1 MSDLKLPALNPETVP
16 VQTGS
21 DYPGPFAVDPGDR
34 TKRKVG
40 DALGLTI
47 FGVNL
52 VTLPP
57 GCWSSQR
64 HWHSRQDEFVYM
76 ISGEMTLV
84 TDGGEQV
91 LTAGMMAGFP
101 AGSGDGHHAINKS
114 DADAVYL
121 EVGDRTEDDECD
133 YPDIDMLTR
142 WIDDEER
149 FVHKDGTPYDAPPL
163 AVKGQP

>member
-1 MSDLKLPALNPETVP
+1 MSDLKLPALDPKTVA

-21 DYPGPFAVDPGDR
+21 DYPKPFGEGPGAR

-40 DALGLTI
+40 DAVGLSN

-64 HWHSRQDEFVYM
+64 HFHSKQDEFVYM
-76 ISGEMTLV
+76 ISGQMTLI

-91 LTAGMMAGFP
+91 LTAGMVAGFP
-101 AGSGDGHHAINKS
+101 AGIGDGHHTINKS

-121 EVGDRTEDDECD
+121 EVGDRTADDDCD
-133 YPDIDMLTR
+133 YPDIDMMTR
-142 WIDDEER
+142 WIGDEER
-149 FVHKDGTPYDAPPL
+149 FVHKDGTPYDTPPL
-163 AVKGQP
+163 ATRNR